1 MSVTGFDVYFS
12 VLLRVQSVGFTP
24 NSISHNLVLVIYN
37 FFFAF
42 IIKDEIKKEF
52 YGTTLPARLEKFEAL
67 LKSRDEGKGF
77 FLGEKVR

>member
-1 MSVTGFDVYFS
+1 MYNP
-12 VLLRVQSVGFTP
+12 VGFTP
-24 NSISHNLVLVIYN
+24 NSISHNLVLVIYI